1 MSDKY
6 TCSRCETEK
15 DASAFHRGFR
25 HCIECGKTGTLKPPA
40 KPPANPEPVIDFE
53 GAIDRAKKFVKETMR
68 SVVVFHDER
77 GGLSLSSVNNLDR
90 LHITRNILFGFK
102 LVKGKKD
109 QKRMTPEMKVV
120 EGGALW

>member
-6 TCSRCETEK
+6 TCTRCETEK
-15 DASAFHRGFR
+15 EASAFHGGFR

-40 KPPANPEPVIDFE
+40 KPEPVIDFE

-77 GGLSLSSVNNLDR
+77 GGLSLSPVNNLDR

-102 LVKGKKD
+102 LVK
-109 QKRMTPEMKVV
+109 EEV